1 MARNA
6 SVRGTEVACFTAT
19 LRKSSPRTYQS
30 SASSLSIICAP
41 AYSPAIRQIAPD
53 NKGNLLLSQ
62 FLDCDLQRIRLAL
75 KVHQDRRV
83 RDAGTGGAGRALALS
98 SPTSLFRQPLRQD
111 QQPTQAHS
119 PAPSNPPLVVFPS
132 SSLWSA
138 MDSCYMG
145 CNVTSCPYIETI
157 EEG

>member
-1 MARNA
+1 MSCFLVVTENVLVQANRTAAA
-6 SVRGTEVACFTAT
+6 SCGTRKVVRFSRCRAAMDVVLWVLDRAILGQLT
-19 LRKSSPRTYQS
+19 
-30 SASSLSIICAP
+30 SISCCG
-41 AYSPAIRQIAPD
+41 Y
-53 NKGNLLLSQ
+53 
-62 FLDCDLQRIRLAL
+62 FLDPLF
-75 KVHQDRRV
+75 HQDRRV